1 MEPIAR
7 VPGLYEELCAL
18 YDYYCWYG
26 DRVNTQNI
34 GATGKGLRRR
44 QFHQMLR
51 DSGLVDS
58 AAGGFIQPALVDC
71 VLESR
76 IGKGAPYLSFA
87 AFVESVCAVSARF
100 DGNRSWRANTYIV
113 LARFLLPMASA
124 RASAKARKAW
134 AGLQEE
140 EPASASVR
148 NPRKGGQ
155 PVDYSISD
163 EITYW
168 VDRVTQI
175 KAVEEAMLT
184 YEIQKIFEVPH
195 ERLGEVLRGTALEAT
210 MPPGGAGGGGGGGGG
225 MEDFMGGS
233 DVSSA
238 AADGAASMHEPDE

>member
-1 MEPIAR
+1 MMSPAPGPFELPAPPSPSCR
-7 VPGLYEELCAL
+7 VVE
-18 YDYYCWYG
+18 
-26 DRVNTQNI
+26 
-34 GATGKGLRRR
+34 GLRHTPIPRR
-44 QFHQMLR
+44 LNLSLTEFQAQYSQTSQPVILAGAMNDWPASR
-51 DSGLVDS
+51 RWSTDYIS
-58 AAGGFIQPALVDC
+58 AACG
-71 VLESR
+71 SR
-76 IGKGAPYLSFA
+76 SLQQECQDTRHRYLFRTQLKLFNQSLN
-87 AFVESVCAVSARF
+87 
-100 DGNRSWRANTYIV
+100 G
-113 LARFLLPMASA
+113 
-124 RASAKARKAW
+124 KAW

-148 NPRKGGQ
+148 KPRKGGQ

-238 AADGAASMHEPDE
+238 AADGAASMLEPDE